1 MVPQVMILTAMSIA
15 LWLAARWVKLEASRV
30 DAQMRRARAPMD
42 RVRDNR
48 IPLLRLDPETGRYYP
63 AER

>member
-1 MVPQVMILTAMSIA
+1 MVPQFIILTAMSIA

-30 DAQMRRARAPMD
+30 DAQMRRARAPMN

-48 IPLLRLDPETGRYYP
+48 MPLLRLDPETGRYYP
-63 AER
+63 SDR